1 MNHSTGVPSTE
12 NRVPSNKEMTTPS
25 EVSLQLNGSLVTLT
39 FESPHLMGRPHQE
52 LDYNSRDFMAVHQEI
67 RKALDRLDDL
77 NRRED
82 SDDEPS
88 PRPAPRKKF
97 KKQVAKKTTCPAA
110 KPAAAQR
117 LCFSDDDVN
126 KIFSS

>member
-1 MNHSTGVPSTE
+1 MS
-12 NRVPSNKEMTTPS
+12 TPS
-25 EVSLQLNGSLVTLT
+25 EVSLQLNGSKVTLT

-52 LDYNSRDFMAVHQEI
+52 LDYNSEDFKVVHQEI

-77 NRRED
+77 SRD
-82 SDDEPS
+82 SDDEAS
-88 PRPAPRKKF
+88 PPPAPRKKF

-110 KPAAAQR
+110 KPAAARR

-126 KIFSS
+126 KIFNS